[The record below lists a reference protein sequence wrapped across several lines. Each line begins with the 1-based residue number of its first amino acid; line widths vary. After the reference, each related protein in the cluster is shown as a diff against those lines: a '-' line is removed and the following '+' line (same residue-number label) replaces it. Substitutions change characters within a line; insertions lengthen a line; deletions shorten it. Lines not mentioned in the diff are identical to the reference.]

1 MIDISKRVNEIR
13 ELLPMND
20 DLISD
25 ILDVIASINKIHKAK
40 TFKLSSSGPVL
51 HLSTCTY
58 KDKNCPIKLILLPT
72 SSSSLNYSDSH
83 SSQVKEL
90 IHYIEGPNFSSL
102 PNICSYLPVSL
113 YRDIIGAPK
122 NEFCI

>member
-1 MIDISKRVNEIR
+1 MIDISKRVNEVK

-25 ILDVIASINKIHKAK
+25 IIDIIARINKIHKVK
-40 TFKLSSSGPVL
+40 NFKSNSSSPVL
-51 HLSTCTY
+51 HLSTCSY
-58 KDKNCPIKLILLPT
+58 KDKNCPVKLILFPT
-72 SSSSLNYSDSH
+72 SSSSINHSDNH

-122 NEFCI
+122 NEFCM